1 MNDETTKAAIIHA
14 ALVDAEI
21 ALERCA
27 KETSR
32 TLRANIAD
40 AWRKKHDNLINDLA
54 AEVYEDE

>member
-32 TLRANIAD
+32 TRRANIAE
-40 AWRKKHDNLINDLA
+40 AWRKKHEQLITDLA
-54 AEVYEDE
+54 AEVYETD

>member
-32 TLRANIAD
+32 TRRVNIAE
-40 AWRKKHDNLINDLA
+40 AWRKKHEQLITDLS
-54 AEVYEDE
+54 AEVYETD

>member
-27 KETSR
+27 KETNR
-32 TLRANIAD
+32 TRRANIAE
-40 AWRKKHDNLINDLA
+40 AWRKKHEQLITDLA
-54 AEVYEDE
+54 AEVYETD